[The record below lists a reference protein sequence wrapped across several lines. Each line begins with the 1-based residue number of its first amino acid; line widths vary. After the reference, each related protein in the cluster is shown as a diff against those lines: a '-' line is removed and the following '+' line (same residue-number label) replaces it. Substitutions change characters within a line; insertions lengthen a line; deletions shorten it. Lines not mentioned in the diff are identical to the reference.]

1 MLHYDADSLSR
12 AISNVGAEKEGKMA
26 LDGIVRMVDVFFRH
40 WDDAK
45 KMWSE
50 HERGGFRLIVIGD
63 ELPLYPHQGRHQDAS
78 RCQGRA
84 GLPRFRLQDLA
95 SLRSQC

>member
-1 MLHYDADSLSR
+1 MHYDADSFSR
-12 AISNVGAEKEGKMA
+12 AISNVGAEKEERMA
-26 LDGIVRMVDVFFRH
+26 LDGIVRMVDALFRH

-50 HERGGFRLIVIGD
+50 YERGGFRLVVIGD
-63 ELPLYPHQGRHQDAS
+63 ELPLYPHQGRHQD
-78 RCQGRA
+78 
-84 GLPRFRLQDLA
+84 DLA

>member
-1 MLHYDADSLSR
+1 
-12 AISNVGAEKEGKMA
+12 MA

-63 ELPLYPHQGRHQDAS
+63 ELPLYPHRGRH
-78 RCQGRA
+78 
-84 GLPRFRLQDLA
+84 
-95 SLRSQC
+95 